1 MKEQRLE
8 ILRKVAKGELTPEQ
22 ADEQL
27 LGLSIVSKRSWHI
40 GEKVV
45 VTHCIYGHE
54 FDNGTTVEIVDH
66 EPSQTTSWLCSD
78 GNYSWW
84 LSEEEGYVC

>member
-1 MKEQRLE
+1 MKEQRLK
-8 ILRKVAKGELTPEQ
+8 ILRKVASEELTPEQ

-27 LGLSIVSKRSWHI
+27 LGLSIVSKHSWHI
-40 GEKVV
+40 GQRVV

-54 FDNGTTVEIVDH
+54 FNEGTTVEIVDH

-78 GNYSWW
+78 GQCSWW